1 MKKILFA
8 VFLLLP
14 CVCMAEEV
22 AQAVVERPNCGEAKK
37 QIDELKAIDILTD
50 EESTKL
56 KSLQDMYNAQC
67 VQQRTSKM
75 RASVRAASSV
85 ATEQPVVTE
94 TLSCDSLQAE
104 IEKLQT
110 QYDKMCVVAI
120 AEPESEPLTPE
131 QIQDLRANGLCPDE
145 LKPNK
150 FGCCDGETFK
160 DVGNMEFKC
169 CPNDGGECLPLVVPV
184 KE

>member
-1 MKKILFA
+1 MKYDKLALIAAPVIPQYLMKIKLDIPITNSPA
-8 VFLLLP
+8 KE
-14 CVCMAEEV
+14 AE
-22 AQAVVERPNCGEAKK
+22 
-37 QIDELKAIDILTD
+37 
-50 EESTKL
+50 
-56 KSLQDMYNAQC
+56 
-67 VQQRTSKM
+67 
-75 RASVRAASSV
+75 
-85 ATEQPVVTE
+85 
-94 TLSCDSLQAE
+94 AE

-110 QYDKMCVVAI
+110 QYDKMCVVAVQ
-120 AEPESEPLTPE
+120 EPATEPLTPE

-145 LKPNK
+145 SKPNK